1 MPLIGPLLQLTL
13 LGLLFSCGKPSAPP
27 GPLPSDE
34 AEQLAKRY
42 AELRRLEQALSA
54 EYAIARDPAPYLV
67 VDLSSRRIELKARGR
82 ILRGF
87 SILDSKIYGD
97 GARRSV
103 WTMTE
108 RRPIEEEE
116 RPQITPGAGEEA
128 AAEAAK
134 RALWGPS
141 HMPADFDLICEE
153 EDVIQIRA
161 LPVGP
166 FSNPI
171 MIWISLAYQR
181 SADWYRRWRVPR
193 DSRPRYCI
201 QLWLAEYDSQL
212 LFWSL
217 PKRLSILTLT
227 DPASP

>member
-1 MPLIGPLLQLTL
+1 MPLIGSLLQLTL
-13 LGLLFSCGKPSAPP
+13 LGLLFSCGKPR
-27 GPLPSDE
+27 PLPSDE
-34 AEQLAKRY
+34 AEQLAKKY

-67 VDLSSRRIELKARGR
+67 VDLSSRRIELRARGR

-87 SILDSKIYGD
+87 SILDSKIYG
-97 GARRSV
+97 GGPRRAI

-108 RRPIEEEE
+108 KRPLDEEE
-116 RPQITPGAGEEA
+116 RPKITQGAGEEA
-128 AAEAAK
+128 VAEAAK
-134 RALWGPS
+134 RALWGPF
-141 HMPADFDLICEE
+141 HMPDDFDLMCEE
-153 EDVIQIRA
+153 KNVIQIRA
-161 LPVGP
+161 LPYEP
-166 FSNPI
+166 FGNP
-171 MIWISLAYQR
+171 MMKWISQAYRR

-217 PKRLSILTLT
+217 PKQLNILTLT
-227 DPASP
+227 DPVSP